1 MTLFGEFLVSQLPAV
16 AVVVVVVA
24 AVEDD
29 GEVVAALAA
38 ADVASAAAALD
49 VVVLGDVAVAAVVDL
64 PNPNRTTL
72 LKSSLKLKIQY

>member
-1 MTLFGEFLVSQLPAV
+1 MVSQLPAV
-16 AVVVVVVA
+16 AAVVVVAA

-49 VVVLGDVAVAAVVDL
+49 VVVLGDVAVAAALPL
-64 PNPNRTTL
+64 PNRSQTTL
-72 LKSSLKLKIQY
+72 LFIRINKNL